1 MAFSPAV
8 MGYDRALTI
17 FSPDGKLYQVEY
29 AFQAVR
35 QGWSTLG
42 IRVEQG
48 VVLAAEKAVMRP
60 LIDIESVEK
69 VMPID
74 THIGVAFA
82 GFGSDGRVLIEHA
95 RQVAVRHRITFGE
108 PIPVEYLT
116 KTVSDVKQA
125 YTQHGGVRPFGVSL
139 LIGGVDSGGPQ
150 LFKTDPAGQYFGY
163 YATAIGRGEQRLE
176 EFLEKRYRRDMSL
189 EEAVMLAIE
198 ALSSVSEKKLE
209 PKQIDVGV
217 IPTKTMEFRK
227 YSLKEIEE
235 IFKRLEEKKKSE
247 GEEKRS

>member
-42 IRVEQG
+42 IKVKEG
-48 VVLAAEKAVMRP
+48 VVLASEKVALKP
-60 LIDIESVEK
+60 LIDLDSIEK

-74 THIGVAFA
+74 SHVGVAFA
-82 GFGSDGRVLIEHA
+82 GFGSDGRVLIEYA

-108 PIPVEYLT
+108 PIPIEYLT
-116 KTVSDVKQA
+116 KTISDVKQA

-139 LIGGVDSGGPQ
+139 IIGGVDSGGPQ

-163 YATAIGRGEQRLE
+163 YATAIGRGEQRIE
-176 EFLEKRYRRDMSL
+176 EFLEKKYRKDMSL
-189 EEAVMLAIE
+189 EEAIMLAVE
-198 ALSSVSEKKLE
+198 ALKTASEKQLT
-209 PKQIDVGV
+209 PQQIDLGV
-217 IPTKTMEFRK
+217 IPVSTGEFRK
-227 YSLKEIEE
+227 CSVSEIEE
-235 IFKRLEEKKKSE
+235 IFSKLK
-247 GEEKRS
+247 

>member
-1 MAFSPAV
+1 MAFSPSV

-42 IRVEQG
+42 IKVKEG
-48 VVLAAEKAVMRP
+48 VVLAAEKTQIKP
-60 LIDIESVEK
+60 LIDIDTIEK

-74 THIGVAFA
+74 THIGVTFA

-95 RQVAVRHRITFGE
+95 RVLSVRHRMTFGE
-108 PIPVEYLT
+108 PIPVEFLT
-116 KTVSDVKQA
+116 KNISDIKQA

-139 LIGGVDSGGPQ
+139 LIGGVDSSGPH

-163 YATAIGRGEQRLE
+163 YAAAIGRGEQKIE
-176 EFLEKRYRRDMSL
+176 EILEKRYKEDMNLDEAILLAL
-189 EEAVMLAIE
+189 EVIRE
-198 ALSSVSEKKLE
+198 VSEDKKLNSRM
-209 PKQIDVGV
+209 IDIAV
-217 IPTKTMEFRK
+217 IPVETGEYRK
-227 YSLKEIEE
+227 LK
-235 IFKRLEEKKKSE
+235 
-247 GEEKRS
+247 GEELESYLKKLD